1 MCVFETTEGRSD
13 GTFTVKSVV
22 SPDDGKTWGPTRSQ
36 VFVPSGSGNNGSS
49 LPSSLLTPPSEN
61 LTYCELTA
69 LRDHTTQPGRRRSSR
84 RPTGTSSSPS

>member
-22 SPDDGKTWGPTRSQ
+22 SPDDGKNWGPTRSQ

-49 LPSSLLTPPSEN
+49 F
-61 LTYCELTA
+61 
-69 LRDHTTQPGRRRSSR
+69 
-84 RPTGTSSSPS
+84 